1 MILLPEDEPPARGI
15 GAMLWLRLALTAVLF
30 GVLVWLVA
38 VAARGW
44 PLSWSARSRG
54 GWWRGPGVE
63 RYERIDGRGS
73 RDGASRGADGSTGS
87 ASRPPPRSEFSS
99 TGQWRRSQASSVV
112 TRVASA
118 THLL

>member
-44 PLSWSARSRG
+44 PFVVVCAIA
-54 GWWRGPGVE
+54 GWLVAWPG
-63 RYERIDGRGS
+63 S
-73 RDGASRGADGSTGS
+73 
-87 ASRPPPRSEFSS
+87 
-99 TGQWRRSQASSVV
+99 
-112 TRVASA
+112 
-118 THLL
+118 